1 MIIKII
7 KEGGK
12 EAMVKKEL
20 KKFVVLL
27 LVLGMMLSGT
37 QTVWATEV
45 TNSNENNKTPV
56 VAAKIETETETEPK
70 QKKDSSVK
78 EAKD

>member
-56 VAAKIETETETEPK
+56 VAAKI
-70 QKKDSSVK
+70 QR
-78 EAKD
+78 

>member
-1 MIIKII
+1 
-7 KEGGK
+7 
-12 EAMVKKEL
+12 MVKKEL

-45 TNSNENNKTPV
+45 TNSNENNNR
-56 VAAKIETETETEPK
+56 
-70 QKKDSSVK
+70 DRN
-78 EAKD
+78 